1 MFCIRQKQIYIHF
14 QIIVFVWGCQ
24 RSVLYSA
31 AVPAAPGSAVA
42 PVLRT
47 KPCVSGSL

>member
-1 MFCIRQKQIYIHF
+1 MFLHTAEADKYPF
-14 QIIVFVWGCQ
+14 QIIVFVWSCQ

-42 PVLRT
+42 AVLRT